1 VFSELRVDGVLRS
14 PEVHRGLFAWI
25 IGTTDVVSDMGQ
37 RGRTRRRRRERDD
50 LRRRRRRRRSMHETF
65 EHFVLRI
72 SLGGNG

>member
-1 VFSELRVDGVLRS
+1 VFSELRVDGVPRS

-37 RGRTRRRRRERDD
+37 RGRTRRRRRERGD
-50 LRRRRRRRRSMHETF
+50 LRRRRRRSSMRETF

-72 SLGGNG
+72 SLGGIG

>member
-37 RGRTRRRRRERDD
+37 RGARAAGDENAVT
-50 LRRRRRRRRSMHETF
+50 
-65 EHFVLRI
+65 
-72 SLGGNG
+72 